1 MRIHGITVRAAALA
15 AALTLTPLA
24 AASTAV
30 AGDEENYGNHHR
42 PGRVTVSPSTVSPGG
57 EVTLRVDICRGKEA
71 VGFSEAFAGD
81 AWFGPSADRGE
92 LYAEAR
98 IRSDA
103 QPRQYEIKVDCKDK
117 ENRHARGTVTVVH
130 HKQRPH
136 APVSA
141 GGGGTAEV
149 AAEADSDGPGTSQAV
164 IGGALVSA
172 AVLAFA
178 SHRVR
183 RGRRTD

>member
-24 AASTAV
+24 ASTAV
-30 AGDEENYGNHHR
+30 AGDEENHGHHHK

-57 EVTLRVDICRGKEA
+57 EVTLRVDNCRGREA
-71 VGFSEAFAGD
+71 VGLSEAFAGD
-81 AWFGPSADRGE
+81 AWFSPSADRGE

-117 ENRHARGTVTVVH
+117 ENRHAKGTVTVVH
-130 HKQRPH
+130 HKQHPH

-149 AAEADSDGPGTSQAV
+149 AAEASGNEGPGASQAV

-178 SHRVR
+178 SHRLR